1 MKVAAYQAPLL
12 PSGSMD
18 AVELIRRRVEW
29 CEANGVA
36 VLLCPEAVLG
46 GLADDAPRP
55 SDLALTVEGGQLRA
69 LLAPFASALVT
80 TIVGFTEAGGD
91 GDLYNSAAVFSKG
104 EVIGIYRKRH
114 PAIRSSVYRPGDQSP
129 VFTLG
134 DLSFGIMICND
145 SNFPELGT
153 SMAARGARV
162 LFVPSNNG
170 LRPERADVVDLT
182 RAADIAQAKAN
193 GVAVI
198 RADVAGDTG
207 ERISIGSSA
216 IIDSE
221 GRVLQSGKPLTEEL
235 LVADLRISSA
245 CLNS

>member
-1 MKVAAYQAPLL
+1 MKLAAYQAPLL

-18 AVELIRRRVEW
+18 AVELIRRRVKW
-29 CEANGVA
+29 CETDGVA

-55 SDLALTVEGGQLRA
+55 SDLGLNVENGQLHA
-69 LLAPFASALVT
+69 LLAPLASQSVT
-80 TIVGFTEAGGD
+80 TILGFTEAGGE
-91 GDLYNSAAVFSKG
+91 GELYNSAAVFSKG
-104 EVIGIYRKRH
+104 EVVGVYRKRH

-134 DLSFGIMICND
+134 ALSFGIMICND

-153 SMAARGARV
+153 SLAARGASV
-162 LFVPSNNG
+162 LFVPSNNA
-170 LRPERADVVDLT
+170 LRPEKADVVALT

-207 ERISIGSSA
+207 GRISIGSSA
-216 IIDSE
+216 IVDPE
-221 GRVLQSGKPLTEEL
+221 GRVLQSGRPLTEEL
-235 LVADLRISSA
+235 LVADLDVRPTGRG
-245 CLNS
+245 